1 MPIPFPWRPIVQPD
15 QRQAADSHRQRLQRW
30 ALPTPAQVIS
40 NVQSPTRV
48 WKNRALR
55 PEDFKA
61 FAGKKSAGER

>member
-30 ALPTPAQVIS
+30 ALLTPAQVIS

-48 WKNRALR
+48 
-55 PEDFKA
+55 
-61 FAGKKSAGER
+61 